1 MNDNPY
7 GSKTIEEATDEAIE
21 YIKKRKS
28 REIKSFKTEWKQL
41 DNETLNGF
49 EEGTLNLI
57 AGLSGSGKTLLMA
70 NLEDRIMS
78 NNDVDMISVNFNFE
92 IT

>member
-1 MNDNPY
+1 MSDNPY
-7 GSKTIEEATDEAIE
+7 GSKTIEEATNEAVD
-21 YIKKRKS
+21 YIKKRRS
-28 REIKSFKTEWKQL
+28 GEIKSFKTGWTQL

-49 EEGTLNLI
+49 EEGTLTLL

-70 NLEDRIMS
+70 NLEDRMME
-78 NNDVDMISVNFNFE
+78 NNDADFISINFNFE